1 MNKTN
6 LIFIGIGISV
16 VALVVGTINL
26 GVTVAD
32 VLDLLNLVD
41 NN

>member
-1 MNKTN
+1 MNKN
-6 LIFIGIGISV
+6 HLIFLGIGISIT
-16 VALVVGTINL
+16 ALVVGTINL